1 MECEKCQELLS
12 EFLDGALE
20 GKHHANVEAHLA
32 DCLPCYGVRHELESI
47 VNVCRDC
54 RDNYD
59 AVPNERALWLRICN
73 TLESEQLAA
82 NEEKARAAYA
92 NESSESWWSRVMSR
106 SWQLSFP
113 QLATAVFAI
122 AITVSLATALG
133 VRRVQNFPQSTPNL
147 ALASAESAGSYQAA
161 NATSGDPR
169 NERMMNAS
177 MTTNMRP
184 QQMAIEYWKTR
195 AEQRMTRWNPQTR
208 DAFMRNM
215 DVINQAVQDASAE
228 LQRNPHDE
236 VSQEILNAALNDKV
250 ELLKE
255 FSDL

>member
-12 EFLDGALE
+12 EFLDGGIQGE
-20 GKHHANVEAHLA
+20 HHAHVEAHLA
-32 DCLPCYGVRHELESI
+32 DCLHCRGVRQELESI
-47 VNVCRDC
+47 VRVCRDC
-54 RDNYD
+54 QGDYD

-82 NEEKARAAYA
+82 NHETTHAV
-92 NESSESWWSRVMSR
+92 SSDVSNESWWSRVMNR

-113 QLATAVFAI
+113 QLATSVAAI
-122 AITVSLATALG
+122 VIAVSLATAFG
-133 VRRVQNFPQSTPNL
+133 VRRVQDLPQGNP
-147 ALASAESAGSYQAA
+147 ALTAAAAGSTDGYQAVNTA
-161 NATSGDPR
+161 SVDSR
-169 NERMMNAS
+169 DRLMRNAS
-177 MTTNMRP
+177 LTTNMRP
-184 QQMAIEYWKTR
+184 QQMTIEYWNAR

-208 DAFMRNM
+208 DAFVRNM
-215 DVINQAVQDASAE
+215 DAIDQAVREASAE

-236 VSQEILNAALNDKV
+236 VSEEMLNAALNDKV

>member
-20 GKHHANVEAHLA
+20 GEHHAHIDAHLTA
-32 DCLPCYGVRHELESI
+32 CLSCYGVREELESI
-47 VNVCRDC
+47 ANVCRECHGD
-54 RDNYD
+54 YD
-59 AVPNERALWLRICN
+59 AVPNERAMWLRICN

-82 NEEKARAAYA
+82 NGAAAHASSA
-92 NESSESWWSRVMSR
+92 NASSESWWSHVMNR

-113 QLATAVFAI
+113 QLATAVTAI
-122 AITVSLATALG
+122 AIAVSLATAFG
-133 VRRVQNFPQSTPNL
+133 VRRVQDIPQDNPALTATAGSTDGYQL
-147 ALASAESAGSYQAA
+147 SSAASA
-161 NATSGDPR
+161 DPR
-169 NERMMNAS
+169 GGLMMNAS
-177 MTTNMRP
+177 MTSNMRP
-184 QQMAIEYWKTR
+184 QQMTIEYWKAR

-215 DVINQAVQDASAE
+215 EVIDQAMQDASAE

-236 VSQEILNAALNDKV
+236 VSEEMLNAALNDKV